1 MVDVKTN
8 EAVVIAYYILL
19 LADVIS
25 MHLWQMLSPLNADER
40 LLSMADAI
48 AIYVW

>member
-1 MVDVKTN
+1 MVDVKTT

-19 LADVIS
+19 MADVIA

-40 LLSMADAI
+40 MLSMADGI
-48 AIYVW
+48 AIYMW